1 MKRIKSTFSIKN
13 LENLSGIKAHTLRIW
28 EKRYNLLEPERTDTN
43 IRRYSLESLKRIL
56 NVTLLYNHGFKISKI
71 ASLNEDEIPELVRS
85 IALKSNSE
93 QVAINAFKLAMIN
106 FDYDLFDTNYN
117 EILQHH
123 DFKFVFLNVFMP
135 LMRELGILW
144 QTGAISPAH
153 EHFITNLVKQK
164 IHIQTEILQKNKL
177 QRSDKPIF
185 VIFLPEN
192 EIHELGVLYLNY
204 LILSNGLSNLNTKHQ
219 VHEFHLNYLILSNGF
234 RTIFLGQSLQTS
246 SLETL
251 YSYNSKFY
259 FVSYLTVEP
268 NKEEIMPFLKNFHST
283 LLENRDSRLLI
294 FGPQQIEIDTDNLP
308 PQIELFRSV
317 ESFIAKYL
325 EEVVFV

>member
-43 IRRYSLESLKRIL
+43 IRRYSLDSLKRLL

-71 ASLNEDEIPELVRS
+71 ASLNEEEIPELVRS

-93 QVAINAFKLAMIN
+93 QVAINAFKLSMIN
-106 FDYDLFDTNYN
+106 FNYDLFDTNYN

-123 DFKFVFLNVFMP
+123 DFQYVFLNVFMP

-144 QTGAISPAH
+144 QTGAISPSH
-153 EHFITNLVKQK
+153 EHFITNLIKQK
-164 IHIQTEILQKNKL
+164 IHLQTELL
-177 QRSDKPIF
+177 QRKKPKRGEHPLF

-204 LILSNGLSNLNTKHQ
+204 LILNS
-219 VHEFHLNYLILSNGF
+219 GF

-251 YSYNSKFY
+251 YSYNTKFY
-259 FVSYLTVEP
+259 FVTYLTVEP
-268 NKEEIMPFLKNFHST
+268 NKDEIMPFISQFHENLLKD
-283 LLENRDSRLLI
+283 RDSKLLI
-294 FGPQQIEIDTDNLP
+294 FGPQQIEIDTDKLP
-308 PQIELFRSV
+308 RQVELFRSV

-325 EEVVFV
+325 EEKVFV

>member
-43 IRRYSLESLKRIL
+43 IRRYSLDSLKRLL

-93 QVAINAFKLAMIN
+93 QVAINAFKLSMIN

-123 DFKFVFLNVFMP
+123 DFQYVFLNVFMP

-144 QTGAISPAH
+144 QTGAISPSH
-153 EHFITNLVKQK
+153 EHFITNLIKQK
-164 IHIQTEILQKNKL
+164 IHLQTETL
-177 QRSDKPIF
+177 QRKKPQRGDHPIF

-204 LILSNGLSNLNTKHQ
+204 LILNS
-219 VHEFHLNYLILSNGF
+219 GF

-268 NKEEIMPFLKNFHST
+268 NKEEIMSFLTNFHQN
-283 LLENRDSRLLI
+283 LLEDRGSKLLL
-294 FGPQQIEIDTDNLP
+294 FGPQQIEIDTDKLP
-308 PQIELFRSV
+308 GQIELFRSV
-317 ESFIAKYL
+317 GSFIAKYL
-325 EEVVFV
+325 EETVFV

>member
-43 IRRYSLESLKRIL
+43 IRRYSLESLKRLL

-93 QVAINAFKLAMIN
+93 QVSINAFKLAMIN

-204 LILSNGLSNLNTKHQ
+204 LILSNG
-219 VHEFHLNYLILSNGF
+219 F

>member
-1 MKRIKSTFSIKN
+1 
-13 LENLSGIKAHTLRIW
+13 
-28 EKRYNLLEPERTDTN
+28 
-43 IRRYSLESLKRIL
+43 
-56 NVTLLYNHGFKISKI
+56 
-71 ASLNEDEIPELVRS
+71 VRS

-93 QVAINAFKLAMIN
+93 QVAINAFKLSMIN

-123 DFKFVFLNVFMP
+123 DFQYVFLNVFMP

-144 QTGAISPAH
+144 QTGAISPSH

-164 IHIQTEILQKNKL
+164 IHLQTETLQRKKP
-177 QRSDKPIF
+177 QRSDHPIF

-204 LILSNGLSNLNTKHQ
+204 LILNS
-219 VHEFHLNYLILSNGF
+219 GF
-234 RTIFLGQSLQTS
+234 RTIFLGQSLQIS

-259 FVSYLTVEP
+259 FVTYLTVEP
-268 NKEEIMPFLKNFHST
+268 NKEEIMPFLTSFHQN
-283 LLENRDSRLLI
+283 LLEDRDSKLLL
-294 FGPQQIEIDTDNLP
+294 FGPQQIEIDTDKLP
-308 PQIELFRSV
+308 GQIELFRSV

-325 EEVVFV
+325 EETVFV